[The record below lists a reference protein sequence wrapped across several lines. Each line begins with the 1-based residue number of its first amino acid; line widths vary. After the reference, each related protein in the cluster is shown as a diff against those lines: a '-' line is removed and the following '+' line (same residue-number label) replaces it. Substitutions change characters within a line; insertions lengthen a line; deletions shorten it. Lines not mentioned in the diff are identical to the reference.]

1 MLNDIPDF
9 ENVLVQ
15 GSTYVVTEPVTD
27 TENEL
32 YNVAAKA
39 ISNSK
44 IDHVIWICYNKVP
57 GDIVPRL
64 LDCGVSADIISKI
77 YFIDILSNMLGLEQK
92 RENTLYCSS
101 PTEYNFI
108 LRSIDQLKKNEGTN
122 LVVLDN
128 LNALESYDTIDRIIR
143 FIRNLNNLVLN
154 YNDSILYLGI
164 SGGSSHEVEV
174 SIHATMDHVYY
185 LQESAEITRPTTSW
199 NELKST
205 SWNDVITLN
214 APLLFGLLIVTM
226 TMCIFMLVI
235 LFFVL
240 L

>member
-1 MLNDIPDF
+1 MLNNIPDF
-9 ENVLVQ
+9 KNEIVQ
-15 GSTYVVTEPVTD
+15 SSTYVITEPVIN

-32 YNVAAKA
+32 YDVASKA

-44 IDHVIWICYNKVP
+44 IDNVIWICYNKAP
-57 GDIVPRL
+57 GDVVAHL
-64 LDCGVSADIISKI
+64 LDCGATAEIVNKI
-77 YFIDILSNMLGLEQK
+77 HFIDILSNMLGLEQK

-108 LRSIDQLKKNEGTN
+108 LRSIDQLKKEEGTN

-128 LNALESYDTIDRIIR
+128 MNALQSYDMIERIIR

-154 YNDSILYLGI
+154 YHDSILYLGI
-164 SGGSSHEVEV
+164 SGGCSHEVEV
-174 SIHATMDHVYY
+174 SINATMDHVYY
-185 LQESAEITRPTTSW
+185 LQGNGHTPQPKSW
-199 NELKST
+199 EVLKST

-226 TMCIFMLVI
+226 TLCIFMLII

>member
-1 MLNDIPDF
+1 MLNEIPDF
-9 ENVLVQ
+9 KNELVQ
-15 GSTYVVTEPVTD
+15 GSTYIITEPTTD

-39 ISNSK
+39 ISNSE
-44 IDHVIWICYNKVP
+44 IDHIIWICYNKVP
-57 GDIVPRL
+57 RDIVTNL
-64 LDCGVSADIISKI
+64 LDCGAPAEIVNKL

-92 RENTLYCSS
+92 HENTLYCSS

-108 LRSIDQLKKNEGTN
+108 LRSIDQLKKDEGTN

-128 LNALESYDTIDRIIR
+128 INALESYDMIERVIR

-154 YNDSILYLGI
+154 YHDSILYLGI

-185 LQESAEITRPTTSW
+185 LQENAEITQQTTSW